1 MTHPAFQNQSV
12 ENLAFWVSCQYVP
25 ELPSTF
31 FNVIAHQ
38 NRLHT
43 VFYGFTALAHLTTF
57 KTSGANVLKTCKLLK
72 WLLCSE
78 KKKKWNKVEPT
89 FYTVSTSSGNILC
102 SFHLILRCPVAM
114 VYNNLI
120 RIHCKI
126 QSRGR
131 SIWKKNN
138 NVHINPTWI
147 KIFIAGMKV
156 S

>member
-78 KKKKWNKVEPT
+78 KKKKMKQGRTYFLYSQHILWQHPLFLPSNFKVPSCNG
-89 FYTVSTSSGNILC
+89 V
-102 SFHLILRCPVAM
+102 
-114 VYNNLI
+114 
-120 RIHCKI
+120 
-126 QSRGR
+126 
-131 SIWKKNN
+131 
-138 NVHINPTWI
+138 
-147 KIFIAGMKV
+147 
-156 S
+156 